1 MIGTLPLPLPDAT
14 LDALAAI
21 ARHRRLPSLDEP
33 SKLAPHVAALAAA
46 YNDDALRGLG
56 PGRHLAAK
64 LGFYFVRDVP
74 KVAGAAREAI
84 ALGRLRL
91 DPKEPLRVLD
101 LGAGLGASHRGLA
114 RALDAAGHTGTL
126 DVLALDQDEAA
137 LELLRD
143 VAKLVP
149 REGGVSLHVRA
160 DVRPM
165 DRVTGHKARAR
176 FDVILLGQVLTELDL
191 DLATREREGDRVQ
204 KHLALVRALAGDLL
218 ADDGTIL
225 IVEPALKPRARHLQR
240 LRDAI
245 VSLATTTAPA
255 REALSIVA
263 PCLHRGRCPLLGR
276 EADWCHEDLP
286 IDLPPR
292 LIPIAK
298 AAGLRWEG
306 LTFSYLALG
315 ARGPTL
321 GDALHAALPAA
332 KLVRG
337 VSGAL
342 VSKGKRELV
351 VCGDPLREQ
360 ADEAYGPHGAR
371 VGRLDR
377 EESRENAPFAEAGR
391 GDLLAL
397 HAPLDDKGRVRRE
410 HAVTAVGEVPP
421 SAPATESP

>member
-1 MIGTLPLPLPDAT
+1 MIGSLPTPLPDAT

-21 ARHRRLPSLDEP
+21 ARQRKLPALDEP
-33 SKLAPHVAALAAA
+33 GKLAPHVAALTEA
-46 YNDDALRGLG
+46 YNDEALRGLG

-64 LGFYFVRDVP
+64 LGFFFARDVP

-91 DPKEPLRVLD
+91 DPSEPLRVLD

-114 RALDAAGHTGTL
+114 RALDAAGARGTL

-143 VAKLVP
+143 IAKHAP
-149 REGGVSLHVRA
+149 REGNVALQVRA

-191 DLATREREGDRVQ
+191 DLATKELAGRRVERHVE
-204 KHLALVRALAGDLL
+204 LLRALAGDLL
-218 ADDGTIL
+218 ASEGTIL
-225 IVEPALKPRARHLQR
+225 IVEPALRPRARHLQR
-240 LRDAI
+240 VRDA
-245 VSLATTTAPA
+245 LAAQDSTA
-255 REALSIVA
+255 RDALRIVA

-276 EADWCHEDLP
+276 DGDWCHEDLP
-286 IDLPPR
+286 VDLPPR
-292 LIPIAK
+292 LIPVAK
-298 AAGLRWEG
+298 GAGLRWEG

-321 GDALHAALPAA
+321 GDSLHASAGEGAPR
-332 KLVRG
+332 LVRA

-351 VCGDPLREQ
+351 VCGDPLREP
-360 ADEAYGPHGAR
+360 ADETYGPHGAR
-371 VGRLDR
+371 VGRLER
-377 EESRENAPFAEAGR
+377 EASPANEPLADAGR
-391 GDLLAL
+391 GDVLAL
-397 HAPLDDKGRVRRE
+397 HAPLDEKGRVKRDHRVE
-410 HAVTAVGEVPP
+410 AVTAAG
-421 SAPATESP
+421 STEPTRA